1 MTDELTQATARYV
14 DQIFGSGSG
23 ESHVR
28 FLDRIENSA
37 LREIVHRYHS
47 FEADT
52 SQLSLEENY
61 LIGLCVL
68 CAQGRNTTA
77 AMFAKTLLALGVP
90 KSKILEAVARLAMW
104 IGGLPAVEASFVI
117 QKAIREYELDPK
129 AALSVWFPAA
139 DDPQKARPAPEGR
152 R

>member
-1 MTDELTQATARYV
+1 MTDDLTQATARYV
-14 DQIFGSGSG
+14 DQIFGPGSG

-28 FLDRIENSA
+28 FLDRIENAA

-68 CAQGRNTTA
+68 CAQGHHATA
-77 AMFAKTLLALGVP
+77 GMFAKTLLALGV
-90 KSKILEAVARLAMW
+90 SKHKVLEAVARLSMW

-129 AALSVWFPAA
+129 AALAVWFPAA
-139 DDPQKARPAPEGR
+139 RERASRAAPPGER
-152 R
+152 